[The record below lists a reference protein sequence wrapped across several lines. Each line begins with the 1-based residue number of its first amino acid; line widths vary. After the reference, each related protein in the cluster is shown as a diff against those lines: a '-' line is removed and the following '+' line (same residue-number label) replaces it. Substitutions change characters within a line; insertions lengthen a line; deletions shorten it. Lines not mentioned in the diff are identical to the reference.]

1 VIGDAYL
8 KSENCMF
15 ELVEIAT
22 HGDFHQRVFPIILP
36 SAQTLYDAVECI
48 DYIEYWEQKFKAL
61 DQKMKRVSAAN
72 LQNFQKK
79 VTLYDRIRQNFD
91 ELIGVITDMITVDLK
106 TLDSL
111 DSNPQFTQLLQQL
124 QERLTR

>member
-1 VIGDAYL
+1 L
-8 KSENCMF
+8 KRS
-15 ELVEIAT
+15 
-22 HGDFHQRVFPIILP
+22 
-36 SAQTLYDAVECI
+36 I
-48 DYIEYWEQKFKAL
+48 DYIEYWEQKFKSL
-61 DQKMKRVSAAN
+61 DAKMKRVSAAN